1 MRGNTGLKKRKHR
14 AKCEY
19 REERKNP
26 AGSRTGGKGFAME
39 DVQNHLDQ
47 RGIEIQ
53 RVGVKDVHLPFLIA
67 TRDGGYQQILG
78 NITAAVNLPK
88 QYKGTHLSRLMEV
101 LVAWGDKPIS
111 GRELKLMLTE
121 LRTKFK
127 ASAADITLDFHYFMP
142 VTAPVSG
149 LTSPLDFFCQFWGR
163 LTEAGYDF
171 RLTVHVPVVSL
182 CPCSKAISRY
192 GAHNQRAVIRA
203 SVRCRPGSYLW
214 IEDLILLLRA
224 QGSSCVYPVL
234 KREDEKYVTEE
245 AYDHPKFVEDILR
258 DSVLAL
264 RREPKRRRFRL
275 EVESFDPSI
284 TIAPLPTVRRDRFL
298 ARRCKRT
305 KFTIRAGGIILRPVV
320 GGNIING
327 FRDLF
332 LGSTE
337 VFFC

>member
-1 MRGNTGLKKRKHR
+1 MRVNTGLKKRKLR
-14 AKCEY
+14 QRCEY
-19 REERKNP
+19 KGKEKNL
-26 AGSRTGGKGFAME
+26 ASFRTVGKGFAME
-39 DVQNHLDQ
+39 DVQNLLDQ

-53 RVGVKDVHLPFLIA
+53 RVGVKEVHLPFLIA

-78 NITAAVNLPK
+78 KITAAVNLPK
-88 QYKGTHLSRLMEV
+88 QYKGTHLSRFMEV

-111 GRELKLMLTE
+111 GRELKLMLME
-121 LRTKFK
+121 LKTRLK
-127 ASAADITLDFHYFMP
+127 ASAADLSLDFRYFMP

-149 LTSPLDFFCQFWGR
+149 LTSPLDFSCQFWGR

-203 SVRCRPGSYLW
+203 AVRCQPGSYLW
-214 IEDLILLLRA
+214 IEDLILLLRR

-234 KREDEKYVTEE
+234 KREDEKFVTEE

-264 RREPKRRRFRL
+264 RREPKVSWFRL
-275 EVESFDPSI
+275 EVESFESI
-284 TIAPLPTVRRDRFL
+284 HNHSAFAYCEEETASLHHGVNGQNSQSSP
-298 ARRCKRT
+298 
-305 KFTIRAGGIILRPVV
+305 GG
-320 GGNIING
+320 
-327 FRDLF
+327 
-332 LGSTE
+332 
-337 VFFC
+337 